1 MKDVKI
7 KDNKNR
13 IIFETKGSRFV
24 IARFVDMDIET
35 KNAMAEL
42 YSDLTGKNK
51 EEVFKFLNFES
62 NEQAFCS

>member
-1 MKDVKI
+1 MEDIKI
-7 KDNKNR
+7 KDKKNR
-13 IIFETKGSRFV
+13 IIFETQGSRFV

-62 NEQAFCS
+62 NERAFCS

>member
-1 MKDVKI
+1 MEEIKI
-7 KDNKNR
+7 KDKNGR
-13 IIFETKGSRFV
+13 IIFETQGSRFV